1 MFKKIVFYFFI
12 FLTILFYFV
21 SLNSNLIKFI
31 DYKIYDIVSFYFEK
45 DFSSKKSNVVL
56 VDIDEKSI
64 EKLGQW
70 PWPRVIMADLINR
83 LSSLYP
89 TAIGMDIFFPN
100 KDRTSPAVLEEF
112 YKNYFNL
119 DVKFLN
125 IPSHLNDNDK
135 IFSYFLKQTDTI
147 LPVFLQKKREKL
159 KAVKFG
165 FYSPLIKTSYNY
177 SSIFCNYEPIQN
189 SLKYFGF
196 INSFLDDDGIFRRVP
211 LFAHYEEKLIPFFPL
226 AVLMSIEKPL
236 VKGNNEFVI
245 LGHKVR
251 MNENGEV
258 LLNFHT
264 PYSKILS
271 AIDILNNN
279 FNKEDITGKIVLI
292 GSLAIGLN
300 NPYVNSFYKKLS
312 SLKITSTFI
321 DNLLNDA
328 LLIQPEYLKFVNIFL
343 SFTLSFLILWF
354 LFKRWYIGIL
364 SLFLV
369 SFLISLIWL
378 WYEFSNG
385 VYVSIGYFWVPLFS
399 YFFFISLFF
408 SVMNHLEKRKFYGE
422 LEKSHSAALESIT
435 LVAAMRDDE
444 TGSHLI
450 RTKKYIKT
458 LAEYLYERGYYRKYL
473 NPKFI
478 RLLYEAAPLHDIG
491 KVAISDNILKKKG
504 KFTKEEYEIMKK
516 HTVLGK
522 EMIEKAMNIYN
533 KNEFLQIACS
543 IAYHHHERWDGSGYP
558 QGLKGD
564 EIPIEGQLMAI
575 ADVYDAL
582 ISKRVYKEAYSYQ
595 EAENFIIS
603 ERGKGFNPVIVDAFS
618 VLRYEFRKI
627 ASEYKEEEKKQQE
640 SIKKRDVPLSEL
652 KV

>member
-1 MFKKIVFYFFI
+1 MFRKIAFYFFI
-12 FLTILFYFV
+12 FLTILFYLS
-21 SLNSNLIKFI
+21 SLNSNIIKFI
-31 DYKIYDIVSFYFEK
+31 DYKIYDIFSFYFEK
-45 DFSSKKSNVVL
+45 NFSNKKSNVVL
-56 VDIDEKSI
+56 IDIDEKSI
-64 EKLGQW
+64 KKLGQW
-70 PWPRVIMADLINR
+70 PWPRVVMADLINR
-83 LSSLYP
+83 LSFLYP
-89 TAIGMDIFFPN
+89 AAIGMDIFFPN
-100 KDRTSPAVLEEF
+100 EDRTSPIVLENF
-112 YKNYFNL
+112 YKKFFNL
-119 DVKFLN
+119 NTKILN
-125 IPSHLNDNDK
+125 IPFYLKNNDK
-135 IFSYFLKQTDTI
+135 IFSNAVKQSNTI
-147 LPVFLQKKREKL
+147 LPVLLQKGGECNL
-159 KAVKFG
+159 KEFG
-165 FYSPLIKTSYNY
+165 FHSSLIKTSYNC
-177 SSIFCNYEPIQN
+177 SSVFCNYKPIQN

-196 INSFLDDDGIFRRVP
+196 INSFLDSDGIFRRVP
-211 LFAHYEEKLIPFFPL
+211 LFANYRENLIPFFPL
-226 AVLMSIEKPL
+226 AILMSIEKPL

-251 MNENGEV
+251 MNEDGEV

-279 FNKEDITGKIVLI
+279 FNKKDITGKIVVI

-300 NPYVNSFYKKLS
+300 NPYINSFYKKLS

-328 LLIQPEYLKFVNIFL
+328 LLIQPEYLKFVNICL

-369 SFLISLIWL
+369 SFLISFVWL

-408 SVMNHLEKRKFYGE
+408 SVVNHLEKRKFYGE

-450 RTKKYIKT
+450 RTKKYIKI
-458 LAEYLYERGYYRKYL
+458 LAEYLYKKGYYKKYL

-543 IAYHHHERWDGSGYP
+543 IAYYHHERWDGSGYP

-627 ASEYKEEEKKQQE
+627 ASEYKEEERRQQE
-640 SIKKRDVPLSEL
+640 SIKKRDTHLFEL